1 MKNTLQ
7 RSITSK
13 RLEFKPIITA
23 ANMTLGVH
31 QYMATTDQ
39 AQLIEVAVKNYGYL
53 IKTVALRNWT
63 FKEFADII
71 EKKFDMANPKNAQ
84 IVSTL
89 RAVHT
94 VTEKSEK
101 VAAAVETLSREQCVD
116 ILDHYIG
123 VACYDDVDEEEMRTK
138 VFVAF
143 CRGKV
148 PAEAIEDHEYNVTH

>member
-1 MKNTLQ
+1 MKNTFQ

-31 QYMATTDQ
+31 QYMATADQ

-71 EKKFDMANPKNAQ
+71 EKQFDMANPRNSQ
-84 IVSTL
+84 IVATL
-89 RAVHT
+89 RTVHT
-94 VTEKSEK
+94 ITEKSEG
-101 VAAAVETLSREQCVD
+101 VAAVVETISRDQCED
-116 ILDHYIG
+116 ILDNYIG
-123 VACYDDVDEEEMRTK
+123 AACYDDVDEEEMRAK

-148 PAEAIEDHEYNVTH
+148 PAEAIEEHACTAAH